1 MTARLLPSL
10 ARAGLAVAL
19 AAGSL
24 GAATFALP
32 AAAAVEVAPEATGF
46 TLANGLEVVAIPD
59 RRAPVVT
66 HMIWYKVGAADE
78 VAGVSGIAHFLE
90 HLMFKGTKTHPT
102 GAFSKAVADVGGEEN
117 AFTSNDY
124 TAYHQR
130 VAKEHLG
137 LVMAFEA
144 DRMENLVLTDAVVDP
159 ERQVILEERSSR
171 TDNDPGAQ
179 LSEATDAALYVNHPY
194 GKPVIGWR
202 SEMEKLSPAD
212 AIAFYDRY
220 YTPNNAVLVVAG
232 DVTPEEVRK
241 LAEETYGKVARRA
254 EPPPRHRPEVQA
266 LPANRLV
273 TMTDERASQPSTR
286 LAWLAPS
293 YRTAAPGEG
302 EALDVLAEILG
313 GGSTGRLYRTL
324 VLGDGP
330 AVSAGGWYQGS
341 ALDTTDVTLYAV
353 PRDGVDLATL
363 ETRIEA
369 VLADIA
375 ANGVTG
381 EELARAKRSLVAE
394 AIYAQDSQSTLARIF
409 GAGVSLGDS
418 IAEIQTWP
426 SRIEAVTG
434 DQVKAAA
441 VRYLAGE
448 PAVVSRLQPK
458 PAASAATPAGAD
470 APEAPAAP
478 SPSKT

>member
-10 ARAGLAVAL
+10 ARAGIVVAL
-19 AAGSL
+19 LAGSA
-24 GAATFALP
+24 GAAVLAP
-32 AAAAVEVAPEATGF
+32 AAAAVQVAPQATGF
-46 TLANGLEVVAIPD
+46 TLANGLEVVVIPD

-66 HMIWYKVGAADE
+66 HMVWYKVGAADE
-78 VAGVSGIAHFLE
+78 AAG
-90 HLMFKGTKTHPT
+90 
-102 GAFSKAVADVGGEEN
+102 EN

-144 DRMENLVLTDAVVDP
+144 DRMENLILTDAVVDP

-171 TDNDPGAQ
+171 TDNDPSAQ

-232 DVTPEEVRK
+232 DVTAEEVRK

-273 TMTDERASQPSTR
+273 TMTDERVSQPSTR

-293 YRTAAPGEG
+293 YRTAAPG

-341 ALDTTDVTLYAV
+341 SLDTTDVTLYAV
-353 PRDGVDLATL
+353 PRDGVDLPTL
-363 ETRIEA
+363 EARIEA

-375 ANGVTG
+375 ANGVTD
-381 EELARAKRSLVAE
+381 EELARAKRALVAE
-394 AIYAQDSQSTLARIF
+394 AIYSQDSQSTLARIF
-409 GAGVSLGDS
+409 GAGVSLGDP
-418 IAEIQTWP
+418 IAEIQTW
-426 SRIEAVTG
+426 R
-434 DQVKAAA
+434 
-441 VRYLAGE
+441 R
-448 PAVVSRLQPK
+448 
-458 PAASAATPAGAD
+458 
-470 APEAPAAP
+470 
-478 SPSKT
+478 